1 MDKYL
6 GMVADRLEV
15 GDGDPTPLEKYRPA
29 GGYGEAGSGVDV
41 AQVQYRPSGAMQGN
55 PGQGGGLTRTHPDHF
70 SGDHESDCYK
80 QWQIDRDLATK
91 GYDKCRKTPGWTC
104 SNPKDDPNM
113 DYGNYRRDRCL
124 LK

>member
-6 GMVADRLEV
+6 GMVGDRLEV

-55 PGQGGGLTRTHPDHF
+55 TGQGDQTTPEDALTNKINEEGCKKHL
-70 SGDHESDCYK
+70 
-80 QWQIDRDLATK
+80 Q
-91 GYDKCRKTPGWTC
+91 
-104 SNPKDDPNM
+104 
-113 DYGNYRRDRCL
+113 
-124 LK
+124 